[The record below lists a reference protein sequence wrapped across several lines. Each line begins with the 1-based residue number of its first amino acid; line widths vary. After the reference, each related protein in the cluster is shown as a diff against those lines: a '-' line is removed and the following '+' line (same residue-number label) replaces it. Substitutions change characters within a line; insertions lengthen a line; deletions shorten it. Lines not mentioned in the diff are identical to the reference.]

1 MELIVCGIMF
11 VIVSLFASVCCIP
24 PLLQAIEHKHKP
36 SIYFSIACMVIML
49 SIAVTMIYKMCV
61 GFPQRFPD
69 RNCLDVLRLNSQKKF
84 FKKVLTNRKQYGIIS
99 YTKRKERYVTM
110 AKTKKQLHE
119 ELRADYLAKLVEY
132 LTEKG
137 EEVLQTGSQEVAI
150 PCVDSEGNDEYIVI
164 TIKVPTGSRDGEAYD
179 GYAVAEEYR
188 LRVEKQRETAERL
201 KAEKERKI
209 ARDQAMREQKAKA
222 KAERE
227 AAKIEG

>member
-1 MELIVCGIMF
+1 MKG
-11 VIVSLFASVCCIP
+11 
-24 PLLQAIEHKHKP
+24 
-36 SIYFSIACMVIML
+36 
-49 SIAVTMIYKMCV
+49 
-61 GFPQRFPD
+61 
-69 RNCLDVLRLNSQKKF
+69 
-84 FKKVLTNRKQYGIIS
+84 
-99 YTKRKERYVTM
+99 RYYM

-150 PCVDSEGNDEYIVI
+150 PCLDSEGNDEYIVI
-164 TIKVPTGSRDGEAYD
+164 TIKGPTGSRDGEAYD

-201 KAEKERKI
+201 KAEKEKKI
-209 ARDQAMREQKAKA
+209 ARDKAMREQKAKA

-227 AAKIEG
+227 AAKTEGE